1 MLSSRRAGTPH
12 ASNAGIRAGARRA
25 NVTEITYSVVI
36 PIYNEHE
43 TIPRLFER
51 LRAVIDGF
59 DGPTEVILVDDGS
72 VDGSWPLLAELHD
85 RDPRFK
91 ALSFSRNFGHQV
103 AVTAGLD
110 HARGAAVM
118 VLDGDLQDP
127 PEVLPDLIRRWREG
141 YDVVYAVRTKRK
153 ENFLK
158 RAAYA
163 LFYRI
168 LKRLSDLD
176 IPLDSGDFCLID
188 RKVLTAM
195 KMLPERNRFVR
206 GIRTWVG
213 YRQTGCTYER
223 DRRFAGDSKYS
234 FTKLLGLA
242 YDGIFSVS
250 TLPLRVAVYLGF
262 ALSLAAIAGA
272 VWVVYEK
279 IFRGIALVGWPS
291 TMTVMTLLGGFI
303 LSTLGVIGEYVSRIY
318 QEVKQRPLYLLRA
331 KMGYEDDGVS

>member
-1 MLSSRRAGTPH
+1 
-12 ASNAGIRAGARRA
+12 
-25 NVTEITYSVVI
+25 VTTRTYSIVI
-36 PIYNEHE
+36 PIYNEQAS
-43 TIPRLFER
+43 IQALFER
-51 LRAVIDGF
+51 VRAVIDGF
-59 DGPTEVILVDDGS
+59 DGATEVILVDDGS
-72 VDGSWPLLAELHD
+72 ADDSWRMLTELHA
-85 RDPRFK
+85 RDARFK
-91 ALSFSRNFGHQV
+91 ALSLSRNFGHQV

-110 HARGAAVM
+110 HARGDAVM

-127 PEVLPDLIRRWREG
+127 PEVLPALIARWKEG

-153 ENFLK
+153 ENIFK

-188 RKVLTAM
+188 RKVLAAM
-195 KMLPERNRFVR
+195 KLLPERNRFVR

-213 YRQTGCTYER
+213 YRQTGCVYER
-223 DRRFAGDSKYS
+223 ERRFAGDSKY
-234 FTKLLGLA
+234 TLAKLMGLA

-250 TLPLRVAVYLGF
+250 TLPLRLAVYVGF
-262 ALSLAAIAGA
+262 ALSVLAVLGA
-272 VWVVYEK
+272 CWVVYEK

-318 QEVKQRPLYLLRA
+318 QEVKQRPLYLL
-331 KMGYEDDGVS
+331 KGKTGYEDTSVP

>member
-1 MLSSRRAGTPH
+1 VT
-12 ASNAGIRAGARRA
+12 AR
-25 NVTEITYSVVI
+25 TYSIVI

-43 TIPRLFER
+43 TIPTLFER
-51 LRAVIDGF
+51 VRAVIDGF
-59 DGPTEVILVDDGS
+59 DGAAEVILVDDGS
-72 VDGSWPLLAELHD
+72 ADDSWRMLVDLHA

-91 ALSFSRNFGHQV
+91 ALSLSRNFGHQV

-110 HARGAAVM
+110 HAQGDAVM

-127 PEVLPDLIRRWREG
+127 PEVLPALIQRWKEG

-153 ENFLK
+153 ENFVK

-168 LKRLSDLD
+168 LKRLSELD

-195 KMLPERNRFVR
+195 KLLPERNRFVR

-213 YRQTGCTYER
+213 YKQTGCVYER
-223 DRRFAGDSKYS
+223 DRRFAGDSKY
-234 FTKLLGLA
+234 TLAKLMGLA

-250 TLPLRVAVYLGF
+250 TLPLRVAVYVGF
-262 ALSLAAIAGA
+262 SLSVLAVMGA
-272 VWVVYEK
+272 CWVVYEK

-318 QEVKQRPLYLLRA
+318 QEVKQRPLYLL
-331 KMGYEDDGVS
+331 KGKTGYEDASVT

>member
-1 MLSSRRAGTPH
+1 MTDP
-12 ASNAGIRAGARRA
+12 
-25 NVTEITYSVVI
+25 TYSVVI
-36 PIYNEHE
+36 PVYNEHE
-43 TIPRLFER
+43 TIPTLFER
-51 LRAVIDGF
+51 VRAVIDTF
-59 DGPTEVILVDDGS
+59 DAAAEVILVDDGS
-72 VDGSWPLLAELHD
+72 VDDSWRILEGLHE

-91 ALSFSRNFGHQV
+91 CLSLSRNFGHQV

-110 HARGAAVM
+110 HARGKAIM

-127 PEVLPDLIRRWREG
+127 PEVLPDLIRRWKDG

-153 ENFLK
+153 ENIFK

-163 LFYRI
+163 LFYRL
-168 LKRLSDLD
+168 LKQLSDLD

-188 RKVLTAM
+188 RKVLAAM
-195 KMLPERNRFVR
+195 KMMPERNRFVR

-223 DRRFAGDSKYS
+223 DRRFAGGSKYT
-234 FTKLLGLA
+234 FRKLVALA

-250 TLPLRVAVYLGF
+250 TLPLRLAVHLGF

-272 VWVVYEK
+272 IWVVYEK
-279 IFRGIALVGWPS
+279 IFRGIALVGWAS
-291 TMTVMTLLGGFI
+291 TMTVMTLLGGFM

-318 QEVKQRPLYLLRA
+318 QEVKQRPIYFLKG
-331 KMGYEDDGVS
+331 KMGYED